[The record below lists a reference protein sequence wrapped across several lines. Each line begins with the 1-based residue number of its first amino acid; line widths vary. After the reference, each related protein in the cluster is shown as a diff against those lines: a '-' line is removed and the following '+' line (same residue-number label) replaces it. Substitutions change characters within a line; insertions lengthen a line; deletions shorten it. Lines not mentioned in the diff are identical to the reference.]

1 MSAILTIKGLSVSVG
16 SKELLNIEHLTASSG
31 EFIALLGAN
40 GAGKTTLFKSITGE
54 MKSASVDVDPVT
66 LHQQGIKKWSSV
78 ELARHMAVLPQSSQ
92 LTFPFTVKEVVALG
106 LIPLSASKQEGIRL
120 VEDAMLKTD
129 TTQFSERIYTHLS
142 GGERQRVHLAR
153 VLVQLS
159 QAEDKPLLLL
169 DEPTSAQDL
178 GQQHQILKLAQAL
191 CHEKGW
197 TVIAILHDLN
207 QAIRYC
213 DQVWLL
219 EQGSLMSE
227 GSPEAVLTEDRIDQV
242 WGYRPN
248 ILRSETGQ
256 TILA

>member
-1 MSAILTIKGLSVSVG
+1 MSEILTIKGLSVSVG
-16 SKELLNIEHLTASSG
+16 SKELLNIEQLTASAG

-54 MKSASVDVDPVT
+54 MRADVQNSEPVSF
-66 LHQQGIKKWSSV
+66 HRKGINQWSSI
-78 ELARHMAVLPQSSQ
+78 ELARHMAVLPQASQ

-120 VEDAMLKTD
+120 IEDAMLKTD
-129 TTQFSERIYTHLS
+129 TTQFSERIYTQLS

-159 QAEDKPLLLL
+159 QAEEKPLLLL

-178 GQQHQILKLAQAL
+178 GQQHQILKLAQTL

-219 EQGSLMSE
+219 EQGRLMSE
-227 GSPEAVLTEDRIDQV
+227 GAPEAVLTEDRIDQV
-242 WGYRPN
+242 WGYRPS
-248 ILRSETGQ
+248 ILRSATGQ
-256 TILA
+256 TVLT